1 MEIPT
6 VVVVKRYTDS
16 GPVAVPRLGQN
27 RCRISVAVPRL
38 GQLIPHRVE
47 IGTEMEN
54 VPDEDDSKKSS
65 ELVPTSPKRRVLR
78 QHTPRAESP
87 LPNLM

>member
-1 MEIPT
+1 MGLA
-6 VVVVKRYTDS
+6 DLL
-16 GPVAVPRLGQN
+16 A
-27 RCRISVAVPRL
+27 

-65 ELVPTSPKRRVLR
+65 ELVPTSPKKKCPTAA
-78 QHTPRAESP
+78 HSP
-87 LPNLM
+87 CRIAVAKLDVGWKRN